1 MAKQKFD
8 YFNSFI
14 AQTEVA
20 LEEAHLL
27 ERIIENFT
35 SAADLHD
42 DLVEA
47 HAIEHKGDL
56 LSHEVND
63 NVAIDFITPFERED
77 ILHLSQGLDS
87 ITDQIEDV
95 IQSFYMFDVHVM
107 RPDAADFCAVIIKSL
122 EALHEAVLEFRDY
135 KKSTGLKQR
144 IITVNDCEEEGDRLY
159 LRAMHTLYVEEREI
173 PMRVQVWSQLYYRL
187 EKATDLCE
195 HAADLMGN
203 VVLKNS

>member
-27 ERIIENFT
+27 ERIIANFT
-35 SAADLHD
+35 TAADMHD

-47 HAIEHKGDL
+47 HAIEHKGDM

-77 ILHLSQGLDS
+77 ILQLSQSLDS

-95 IQSFYMFDVHVM
+95 VQSFYMYDVHVM
-107 RPDAADFCAVIIKSL
+107 RAEAADFCAVIIKSL
-122 EALHEAVLEFRDY
+122 EALHDAVIDFRDY
-135 KKSTGLKQR
+135 KKPGIIKQR

-159 LRAMHTLYVEEREI
+159 LRAMHTLYVEEREV

-187 EKATDLCE
+187 EKATDACE
-195 HAADLMGN
+195 HVADLMSN